1 MKPASF
7 LLLPLAITAMALA
20 PACKPTPPGKEEA
33 SKPKPESKPHEATT
47 GLIQIQAA
55 NYPLAY
61 FADRIGG
68 AEVKVHFLAPADE
81 DPAFWQPTE
90 ADIAALQKANLI
102 VLNGATYSK
111 WLDKVTLP
119 ESKTLDTSAGFK
131 SAYIEVKEAATHSHG
146 KTGEH
151 SHAGIAFTTWID
163 FKQALQQADAIRE
176 ELQRIRPEQ
185 IELFALNFDLLKTDL
200 MALDSELGAIAKKIG
215 SQPLV
220 ASHPVYQYL
229 ARRYALNLQA
239 VHWEPE
245 TVPDDAAMADLQM
258 LLTTHPAKWMIWE
271 GEPAKESVEKLK
283 AIGVQSVV
291 FDPCGNKPESGNWLD
306 VMKANLVEMKKM
318 AGE

>member
-7 LLLPLAITAMALA
+7 LLLPLAFAAMALA
-20 PACKPTPPGKEEA
+20 PACKPTPPGKEEG
-33 SKPKPESKPHEATT
+33 SIPKPKTATS
-47 GLIQIQAA
+47 GPIQIQAA

-68 AEVKVHFLAPADE
+68 TEVQVHFIAPSDE

-90 ADIAALQKANLI
+90 ADITALQKADLI

-111 WLDKVTLP
+111 WLDKVTLSD
-119 ESKTLDTSAGFK
+119 SKTLDTSAGFK
-131 SAYIEVKEAATHSHG
+131 SSYIEVKEAATHSHG

-163 FKQALQQADAIRE
+163 FKQAIQQAGAIRA

-185 IELFALNFDLLKTDL
+185 IELFALNYDLLMRDL
-200 MALDSELGAIAKKIG
+200 LALDAEMEGIAKKIG
-215 SQPLV
+215 SQPVV
-220 ASHPVYQYL
+220 ASHPVYQYF

-245 TVPDDAAMADLQM
+245 TVPDDAAMADLQK
-258 LLTTHPAKWMIWE
+258 LLTTHAAKWMIWE
-271 GEPAKESVEKLK
+271 GDPAKESVEKLK

-291 FDPCGNKPESGNWLD
+291 FDPCGNKPEKGNWLD
-306 VMKANLVEMKKM
+306 VMKGNLAEMKKV

>member
-1 MKPASF
+1 MKPAAFPIF
-7 LLLPLAITAMALA
+7 LLALA
-20 PACKPTPPGKEEA
+20 ALAMLPACKPEPLGGDDDSIP
-33 SKPKPESKPHEATT
+33 KPKPPLSGP
-47 GLIQIQAA
+47 IQIQAA
-55 NYPLAY
+55 NYPVAY
-61 FADRIGG
+61 LADRIGG
-68 AEVKVHFLAPADE
+68 SEVQVHFLAPGDE

-90 ADIAALQKANLI
+90 SDITALQKADLI

-131 SAYIEVKEAATHSHG
+131 SSYIEVKEAATHSHG

-163 FKQALQQADAIRE
+163 FKQALQQADAIRA

-185 IELFALNFDLLKTDL
+185 IELFALNYDLLKNDL
-200 MALDSELGAIAKKIG
+200 QALDTEMDAIAKKIG
-215 SQPLV
+215 SQPVV
-220 ASHPVYQYL
+220 ASHPVYQYW
-229 ARRYALNLQA
+229 ARRYAINLQA

-245 TVPDDAAMADLQM
+245 TVPDDAAMADLQK
-258 LLTTHPAKWMIWE
+258 LLTTHAAKWMVWE
-271 GEPAKESVEKLK
+271 GDPAKESVAKLA

-291 FDPCGNKPESGNWLD
+291 FDPCGNKPEKGNWLD
-306 VMKANLVEMKKM
+306 VMKANLAEMKKV

>member
-7 LLLPLAITAMALA
+7 LLLPLAIAAMALA
-20 PACKPTPPGKEEA
+20 PACKPTPPGKDEE
-33 SKPKPESKPHEATT
+33 SKPKPQAAASGP
-47 GLIQIQAA
+47 IQIQAA

-68 AEVKVHFLAPADE
+68 VEVKVHFLAPADE
-81 DPAFWQPTE
+81 DPAFWQPAE
-90 ADIAALQKANLI
+90 SDIAALQKAELI

-163 FKQALQQADAIRE
+163 FKQALQQADAIRA

-185 IELFALNFDLLKTDL
+185 IELFALNFDLLKKEIE
-200 MALDSELGAIAKKIG
+200 ALDSEMEVIAKKIG

-220 ASHPVYQYL
+220 ASHPVYQYW
-229 ARRYALNLQA
+229 ARRYALNMQA

-245 TVPDDAAMADLQM
+245 TVPDDAAMADLQKV
-258 LLTTHPAKWMIWE
+258 LSTHAAKWMVWE
-271 GEPAKESVEKLK
+271 GDPAKESVEKLK

-306 VMKANLVEMKKM
+306 VMKANLAEMKKV